1 MIKKKKKSVHIILL
15 GRKPHW
21 CTPGMCPFPGNAVA
35 FEQSATAFPSFP
47 FHDAFSFRLYKI
59 FSIFFSHKVA
69 IRNYYSFLVTFSP
82 TFTFSCQV
90 SHAVLYMYTNLLGK
104 IAAGLGN
111 TAESAAGQLKI
122 YFGKKISSVC
132 RKAFS
137 CLCPQGL
144 MLVLSFSLG
153 CCFIII
159 MRPSGFYHVG
169 FLSACKIN
177 SMSSCWE
184 LQKAKKTFNI
194 VLLKSNLI
202 SPIRIIC
209 MCYVKP
215 N

>member
-21 CTPGMCPFPGNAVA
+21 CTPGMCPFPDNAVA

-59 FSIFFSHKVA
+59 FSIFFPHKVA

-104 IAAGLGN
+104 IAAGLGS

-122 YFGKKISSVC
+122 YFGKKISMQKSL
-132 RKAFS
+132 FM
-137 CLCPQGL
+137 L
-144 MLVLSFSLG
+144 MSTG
-153 CCFIII
+153 
-159 MRPSGFYHVG
+159 PHVG
-169 FLSACKIN
+169 TEFLFRLLFHYHHETVWVLPCAVFIC
-177 SMSSCWE
+177 
-184 LQKAKKTFNI
+184 LQDTFH
-194 VLLKSNLI
+194 VVML
-202 SPIRIIC
+202 RTAEG
-209 MCYVKP
+209 
-215 N
+215 

>member
-1 MIKKKKKSVHIILL
+1 
-15 GRKPHW
+15 
-21 CTPGMCPFPGNAVA
+21 MCPFPGNAVA

-90 SHAVLYMYTNLLGK
+90 SHAVIYVHKFTGQDCCRLRK
-104 IAAGLGN
+104 HSRKCSRAAEDLFWEEDQY
-111 TAESAAGQLKI
+111 AEKPFHAYVHRA
-122 YFGKKISSVC
+122 
-132 RKAFS
+132 S
-137 CLCPQGL
+137 CWYWVFL
-144 MLVLSFSLG
+144 LG